1 MKLSHLFK
9 RIFITKKCLICKEP
23 ISYDNKEPFCQDC
36 IEQWRAFLETK
47 CHKCGFKNTEC
58 TCLPS
63 QIKSLSKHGA
73 VWCVF
78 YSGSSDSLANNL
90 VFRLKREYNR
100 DMIEHCAKEMAKS
113 IKLLCHRH
121 GISYKDYQITFAPR
135 RKSGKRKFGFD
146 HTRAIAKALG
156 KILGIEVENCFINVG
171 KREQKSLTKL
181 ERRENAKASYFI
193 KNNICVEGKRYF
205 VVDDIITSG
214 ATMRACVD
222 LLTENGATDI
232 IPVAY
237 AKNNE

>member
-1 MKLSHLFK
+1 MKLTRLMK

-23 ISYDNKEPFCQDC
+23 ISYDSKENFCQDC
-36 IEQWRAFLETK
+36 IEHWRSFLETK

-63 QIKSLSKHGA
+63 QIKTVSKHGA

-78 YSGSSDSLANNL
+78 YSGTSDSLANNL

-100 DMIEHCAKEMAKS
+100 DMIEHCAKEMAKR

-146 HTRAIAKALG
+146 HTRAIAKELG

-171 KREQKSLTKL
+171 KLEQKSLTKT
-181 ERRENAKASYFI
+181 ERRENAKASYLL
-193 KNNICVEGKRYF
+193 KNNVNIEGKRYF

-214 ATMRACVD
+214 SSMLACAKLMYSV
-222 LLTENGATDI
+222 GAEI
-232 IPVAY
+232 VIPVAF
-237 AKNNE
+237 AKDN

>member
-1 MKLSHLFK
+1 MKFTWLLR
-9 RIFITKKCLICKEP
+9 RIFITRKCVICKEP
-23 ISYDNKEPFCQDC
+23 ISYDKKDFFCDECQK
-36 IEQWRAFLETK
+36 QWDTFLETK

-63 QIKSLSKHGA
+63 LIKDVSKNGA
-73 VWCVF
+73 SWCVF
-78 YSGSSDSLANNL
+78 YDGTSELLANNL
-90 VFRLKREYNR
+90 VFKLKREYNR
-100 DMIEHCAKEMAKS
+100 DIIEHVANMMANN
-113 IKLLCHRH
+113 IKLLSSRH
-121 GISYKDYQITFAPR
+121 GINVKDYVITYAPR
-135 RKSGKRKFGFD
+135 RKSGKSKYGFD
-146 HTRAIAKALG
+146 HTRAIAKELG

-171 KREQKSLTKL
+171 TKEQKSLTKI